1 MTRTILAVIGSRQAA
16 IRIAPLVCLLRRV
29 PSMQA
34 VVCITSPHA
43 QMIARELAVFGLQA
57 DEVVDRVTC
66 QSDCDI
72 ASAVQGFIGKHK
84 PDFVLV
90 SGDAGVVM
98 GAYRHHPAYSNL
110 GCGLRLY
117 ELHHAGSEA
126 ECVELVATHYFVA
139 SEAARDSLRRVGV
152 GVGSIYV
159 TDSTVV
165 DALLMVIDR
174 IRSDDSLQAGL
185 AAAFPAIEAGKRMV
199 YVAGYRRHSEPERLE
214 SLWRAIKRLAMRP
227 DVHVI
232 CQTHPEPRLRS
243 LADDIF
249 ADHPAITTIEP
260 PDYLHHVYLM
270 QAAYLILTDC
280 DDTCEDVLSL
290 GKPVLMVR
298 EGDEG
303 GAGDDSGTVR
313 MVGTDTEGILRECN
327 MFLDDEDYYLAF
339 TSSRNSHGDGQ
350 ASQRIVETMLR

>member
-34 VVCITSPHA
+34 VVCIASPHA
-43 QMIARELAVFGLQA
+43 EMIARELAVFGLRA
-57 DEVVDRVTC
+57 DERVDRVAC

-72 ASAVQGFIGKHK
+72 ASAVQGYIARHK

-90 SGDAGVVM
+90 PGDASVVM
-98 GAYRHHPAYSNL
+98 GAYRHQPAFSNL
-110 GCGLRLY
+110 GGGLRLY
-117 ELHHAGSEA
+117 ELHHTVPEGEGA
-126 ECVELVATHYFVA
+126 ELVATHYFVA
-139 SEAARDSLRRVGV
+139 SEAGRDSLRRIGT
-152 GVGSIYV
+152 GIGSIYV
-159 TDSTVV
+159 TDSTVI

-174 IRSDDSLQAGL
+174 IRSDDGLKAGL
-185 AAAFPAIEAGKRMV
+185 AAAFPAIDAGKRLV
-199 YVAGYRRHSEPERLE
+199 YVAGYRRISDPERLE

-227 DVHVI
+227 DVHII

-249 ADHPAITTIEP
+249 ADHPAITTIEA

-270 QAAYLILTDC
+270 QAAYLILSDC

-303 GAGDDSGTVR
+303 GASEDAGTMR
-313 MVGTDTEGILRECN
+313 LVGTDSERILRECN

-339 TSSRNSHGDGQ
+339 SSSSHRRGDGQ